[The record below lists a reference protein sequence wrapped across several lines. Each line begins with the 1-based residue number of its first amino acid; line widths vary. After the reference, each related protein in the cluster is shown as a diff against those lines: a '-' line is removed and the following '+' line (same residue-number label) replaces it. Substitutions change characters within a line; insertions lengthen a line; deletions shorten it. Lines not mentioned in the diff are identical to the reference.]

1 MAIKLRTT
9 LMASMGA
16 IVLGSAATGW
26 VSWYTRDMLAGHL
39 LTTQTIILPNTVDL
53 REASRAGI
61 QLQAAA
67 RGIVLLPEDGQAKE
81 NLSRTLDEFP
91 RLLERVIAKSRR
103 KEVREDLKILLND
116 WKSHV
121 VPAVQRL
128 QAAVD
133 RGDIEQA
140 RQIVLREL
148 NPAWR
153 DIKARLEKRIVWR
166 EKANDE
172 EFEKYRRTADFW
184 STLVTVSSMV
194 LVIFA
199 LVLGIMMDRM
209 LRRRLAEAEEAVG
222 AVVDRRDLTAVLPP
236 ASDDELGRIIAA
248 IGRLRD
254 AIRELV
260 LAQRAVLARVR
271 SAAEEQSTDAAE
283 ARRAAALAAENAEKM
298 AAAIEE
304 LSANIDRLNEMAHL
318 ADERAVQSQQRSLAG
333 VAIIERTAHQ
343 MRDIVEIT
351 QRAGT
356 SVSALIEQAQHI
368 SSIAQT
374 IQEIADQTN
383 LLALNAAIEAAR
395 AGEYG
400 RGFAVVADEVRKLA
414 ERTAASTREIRE
426 IIDQVQQQSNDASAQ
441 MAQVRE
447 RVEEGETLAASVEG
461 ELRAISSAIDA
472 AREAVSS
479 MSHAIE
485 EQAKAAQLLAQQ
497 VEQAAQAADGAA
509 ERASD
514 SEEKAKLLLEVARQ
528 AEEGLQ
534 QSFRA

>member
-1 MAIKLRTT
+1 MAIKLRTA

-16 IVLGSAATGW
+16 IVLGSVATGW

-39 LTTQTIILPNTVDL
+39 LTTQTVILPNTVAM
-53 REASRAGI
+53 REANRAGI

-67 RGIVLLPEDGQAKE
+67 RGVVLLPEDAQAKE
-81 NLSRTLDEFP
+81 NLRKGVDEFSH
-91 RLLERVIAKSRR
+91 LLEGVIAKARR
-103 KEVREDLKILLND
+103 KEVREDLQGMLTD
-116 WKSHV
+116 WKSRV

-128 QAAVD
+128 QAAVE
-133 RGDIEQA
+133 RGDVEAA
-140 RQIVLREL
+140 RQILLQEL

-153 DIKARLEKRIVWR
+153 DIKVRLDQRIAWR

-172 EFEKYRRTADFW
+172 EFEKYRREATFW
-184 STLVTVSSMV
+184 STLVTASSAA
-194 LVIFA
+194 LVVFA
-199 LVLGIMMDRM
+199 LALGIVMDRV

-236 ASDDELGRIIAA
+236 ASNDELGQIIAA

-260 LAQRAVLARVR
+260 LAQRSVLARVR
-271 SAAEEQSTDAAE
+271 IAAEEQSADAAE
-283 ARRAAALAAENAEKM
+283 ARRAAAMAAENAEKM

-318 ADERAVQSQQRSLAG
+318 ADERAAQSQQRSLAG
-333 VAIIERTAHQ
+333 AAIIERTAHQ

-514 SEEKAKLLLEVARQ
+514 SEEKAKLLLETARQ
-528 AEEGLQ
+528 AEQGLQ

>member
-1 MAIKLRTT
+1 MAIKLRTA

-16 IVLGSAATGW
+16 IVLGSVATGW

-39 LTTQTIILPNTVDL
+39 LTTQTIILPNTVAM
-53 REASRAGI
+53 REANRAGI

-67 RGIVLLPEDGQAKE
+67 RGVVLLPEDVQAKE
-81 NLSRTLDEFP
+81 NLRKGVDEFP
-91 RLLERVIAKSRR
+91 RLLEGVIAK
-103 KEVREDLKILLND
+103 
-116 WKSHV
+116 
-121 VPAVQRL
+121 
-128 QAAVD
+128 
-133 RGDIEQA
+133 A
-140 RQIVLREL
+140 R
-148 NPAWR
+148 P
-153 DIKARLEKRIVWR
+153 
-166 EKANDE
+166 
-172 EFEKYRRTADFW
+172 
-184 STLVTVSSMV
+184 TLVTASSAA
-194 LVIFA
+194 LVVFA
-199 LVLGIMMDRM
+199 LALGIVMDRV

-236 ASDDELGRIIAA
+236 ASDDELGQIIAA
-248 IGRLRD
+248 IGRVRD

-318 ADERAVQSQQRSLAG
+318 ADERAAQSQQRSLAG

-447 RVEEGETLAASVEG
+447 RVEEGETLAAQVED
-461 ELRAISSAIDA
+461 ELHAISSVIDA

-497 VEQAAQAADGAA
+497 VEQAAKAADGAA

-514 SEEKAKLLLEVARQ
+514 SEEKAKLLLETARQ
-528 AEEGLQ
+528 AEQGLQ